1 MTSIECFGLSENQ
14 VAHAVCMYADDE
26 LNDNLYALHE
36 VLCNDNVRDNII
48 SIDENVACDDMFLDD
63 MVNFVKS
70 LNAAPAEKGRQ
81 WNVYVVTDEWS
92 SRETIRIE
100 GIIAFAD

>member
-1 MTSIECFGLSENQ
+1 MTIETIGLSANQ
-14 VAHAVCMYADDE
+14 VAHAVCMYADDS
-26 LNDNLYALHE
+26 LKDNLYALHE
-36 VLCNDNVRDNII
+36 VLCNENVRENII
-48 SIDENVACDDMFLDD
+48 SVDENIVCDDMFLDD

-70 LNAAPAEKGRQ
+70 LNAVPAEKGRQ
-81 WNVYVVTDEWS
+81 WNVYVLTDEWS